1 MFKNAELF
9 PMNTSVNASGNLEIN
24 GCDALDLV
32 NQFGTPLYVYDENT
46 IRHMARSF
54 IKEFTDLYPNTSVSY
69 ASKAFL
75 NKYIAQ
81 IANEENL
88 WLDVVSGGGV
98 AVAQSAGFPTS
109 KMDFHGN
116 NKTPGELSDA
126 IDLGVGTIIV
136 DGFHE
141 LNLLNEIAKS
151 KNITQ
156 GILLRLSPSIDAH
169 THGHTTTGILDVK
182 FGFSIESGE
191 SSIAIKQAL
200 QSSNLDLRGVHFH
213 LGSPIYE
220 LEPYSKAIDRV
231 LEYLYPFIKDEGLN
245 LRDFS
250 PGGGFAIG
258 YENNKLPP
266 PISDYAKTI
275 TQSLIQKCDSL
286 NINHPRLII
295 EPGRSIVGRAGV
307 ALYTVGVI
315 KNIPSVRTYVSL
327 DGGMGDNIRPALYD
341 SKYEAVVANKMDSL
355 NLSSVE
361 TVTLAGKYCES
372 GDLLVKDISLPKIA
386 SGDVVAIPAS
396 GAYCF
401 AMSSNYNMNPRP
413 AIIIISNGK
422 PKLIRKRETY
432 EDLMALDII

>member
-1 MFKNAELF
+1 MFENSELF
-9 PMNTSVNASGNLEIN
+9 PMDTSINISGNLEIS
-24 GCDALDLV
+24 GCDSVDLV
-32 NQFGTPLYVYDENT
+32 KQFGTPLYVYDETT
-46 IRHMARSF
+46 IRHMAQTF

-88 WLDVVSGGGV
+88 WLDVVSGGEI
-98 AVAQSAGFPTS
+98 AVAKSAGFPTS

-116 NKTPGELSDA
+116 NKTPNELSDA
-126 IDLGVGTIIV
+126 IDVGVGTIIV

-141 LNLLNEIAKS
+141 LNTLNEIAKS
-151 KNITQ
+151 KNTIQ
-156 GILLRLSPSIDAH
+156 GILLRLSPSIDAY

-191 SSIAIKQAL
+191 STVAIRQAL
-200 QSSNLDLRGVHFH
+200 KSSNLDLRGVHFH
-213 LGSPIYE
+213 LGSPIYV
-220 LEPYSKAIDRV
+220 LEPYQKAIDRV
-231 LEYLYPFIKDEGLN
+231 LEYLDPFIKNEGFN
-245 LRDFS
+245 FRDFS

-258 YENNKLPP
+258 YENTKLPP
-266 PISDYAKTI
+266 PVSDYAKVI
-275 TQSLIQKCDSL
+275 TSTLIKKCRSL
-286 NINHPRLII
+286 NINQPRLII

-315 KNIPSVRTYVSL
+315 KTIPSVRTYVSL

-341 SKYEAVVANKMDSL
+341 SKYEAVVANKMKDIDSAE
-355 NLSSVE
+355 ST

-372 GDLLVKDISLPKIA
+372 GDLLVKDINLPKIQ
-386 SGDVVAIPAS
+386 SGDIVAIPAS

-413 AIIIISNGK
+413 AIVIIKNGS

-432 EDLMALDII
+432 EDLMALDLT